1 MNDMMCMYILQTLQH
16 LFENEDILV
25 EGHLFLLF
33 NDLTEVLARY
43 VFQDEGVA
51 IIVLEK
57 FVHFAN

>member
-1 MNDMMCMYILQTLQH
+1 MDDMIPMYIIQTLQH

-33 NDLTEVLARY
+33 HDLTEVLARY
-43 VFQDEGVA
+43 VLQDEGVA
-51 IIVLEK
+51 IIILEK